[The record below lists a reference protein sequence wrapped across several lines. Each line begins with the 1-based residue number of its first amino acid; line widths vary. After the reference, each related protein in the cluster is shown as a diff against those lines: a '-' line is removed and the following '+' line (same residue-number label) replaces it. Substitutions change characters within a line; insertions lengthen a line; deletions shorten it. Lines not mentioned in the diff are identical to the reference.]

1 MRCDVTNKYSV
12 CYEILPY
19 IEVLGLRALN
29 IEDIETERVLGLG
42 LDLEFVMV
50 IGPQTV
56 LPALAQTSFQ
66 LKVLFV
72 FDVAFCLLLGYILQP
87 SFC

>member
-1 MRCDVTNKYSV
+1 M
-12 CYEILPY
+12 CYELLPY

-29 IEDIETERVLGLG
+29 IEDIDTETVLALG

-50 IGPQTV
+50 ISPQTV